1 MGELFLFQ
9 GPWHMT
15 HRRHRAG
22 VICLCELCD
31 DSGARTP
38 ASHIILVKIYI
49 NEEKLTHGKVVLRW
63 NVKLQRLQMCS
74 GCIYRLLRNYYISSC
89 LCVYS
94 RSELHH
100 NIVSNVLFFFPLC
113 VSLRQTSFTPGLL
126 FTGDV
131 RKRRETEAVSI
142 TSSGNT
148 LHPSLA
154 RDTAPRMR

>member
-63 NVKLQRLQMCS
+63 NAKLQRLQMCS

-100 NIVSNVLFFFPLC
+100 NIVSNVLFFSLSVSHSDRL
-113 VSLRQTSFTPGLL
+113 VSLQDCCSQ
-126 FTGDV
+126 
-131 RKRRETEAVSI
+131 ETWG
-142 TSSGNT
+142 SGGKPK
-148 LHPSLA
+148 LCPSLHQV
-154 RDTAPRMR
+154 TLSTPV